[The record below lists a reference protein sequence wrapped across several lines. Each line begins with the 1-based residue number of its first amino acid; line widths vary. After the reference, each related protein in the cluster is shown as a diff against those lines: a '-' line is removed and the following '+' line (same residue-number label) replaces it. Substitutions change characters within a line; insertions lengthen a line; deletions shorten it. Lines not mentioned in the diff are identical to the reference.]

1 VIRTG
6 YEVVAYSAETIVFLF
21 LGIGI
26 FSLNHPFQ
34 DLSWGLLVTSL
45 FNVNIARALNVSIVS
60 FIANKYR
67 SQNLKLTREK
77 QFVVWFSGLR
87 GAMAYA
93 LALQSATDLKM
104 GPLILIDTLFLSLFT
119 ILIQGSALHPVL
131 NRCDVR

>member
-1 VIRTG
+1 M
-6 YEVVAYSAETIVFLF
+6 
-21 LGIGI
+21 
-26 FSLNHPFQ
+26 
-34 DLSWGLLVTSL
+34 TSL

-60 FIANKYR
+60 FISNKYR
-67 SQNLKLTREK
+67 PQNLKLTREK